1 MTKPSKRCTRCGEVK
16 PRSGFHKDKRRRDG
30 LYSWCKMCFNAH
42 VLAMRDPVVEAARGA
57 AYRATPEGHA
67 KAKARVKAWR
77 EANPERWAAWC
88 AQDSARAV
96 ENARQWALANPE
108 RASLNSRRAANKR
121 RARKRDQ
128 SAGPIDYA
136 AVLAEHGMICH
147 ICTEDIPSLDVL
159 HFDHVIPL
167 SKGGPH
173 IAENIR
179 PSHALC
185 NLRKGA
191 RLIA

>member
-1 MTKPSKRCTRCGEVK
+1 
-16 PRSGFHKDKRRRDG
+16 
-30 LYSWCKMCFNAH
+30 MCFNAH

-191 RLIA
+191 RLLA